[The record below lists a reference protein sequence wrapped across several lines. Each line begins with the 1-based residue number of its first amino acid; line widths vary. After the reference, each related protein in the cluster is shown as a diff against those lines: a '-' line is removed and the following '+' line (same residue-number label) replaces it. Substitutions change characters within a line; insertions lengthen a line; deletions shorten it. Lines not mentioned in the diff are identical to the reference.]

1 MKIALVTGGARGI
14 GAATVVKFARNGY
27 TVILNYNKSED
38 SARNLKTA
46 LSSEAVSY
54 THLTC
59 L

>member
-46 LSSEAVSY
+46 LS
-54 THLTC
+54 
-59 L
+59 